1 MQNMCIFKL
10 AYTQL
15 SGSQHSPIVRHTSEG
30 RGRRTDTVTALT
42 EGGAAGQAAVLA
54 LGEGRL
60 FGGG

>member
-1 MQNMCIFKL
+1 MGQAVVCRGL
-10 AYTQL
+10 AGKSAGL
-15 SGSQHSPIVRHTSEG
+15 G
-30 RGRRTDTVTALT
+30 GRRTDTVTALT